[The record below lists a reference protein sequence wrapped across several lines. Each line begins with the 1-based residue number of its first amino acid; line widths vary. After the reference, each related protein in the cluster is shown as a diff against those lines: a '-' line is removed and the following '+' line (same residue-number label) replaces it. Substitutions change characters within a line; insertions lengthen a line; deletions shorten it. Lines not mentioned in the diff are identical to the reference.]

1 MTKTYHLEAP
11 SCITQLITIITI
23 LISIQTISMSVII
36 YGVYTAYDTHKH
48 DLHALGAVPWGDM
61 AQDFSN
67 QYNSIDKHAI
77 ASIIKNSFNMTQKAN
92 ILVHTKAD
100 KIVNNLD
107 NVTQTSLK
115 SIGDVTK
122 MIHDLEDPIKTI
134 TSFVNKDNTHDMK
147 DIIKNTQLLIHKID
161 DLQIENLVNICIELG
176 KQLVGNLSPT
186 NMAKMISIVD
196 KIDKLINKENTK
208 LIHDLADDADH
219 TVQSVNKLF
228 KMFQNKK

>member
-1 MTKTYHLEAP
+1 
-11 SCITQLITIITI
+11 
-23 LISIQTISMSVII
+23 
-36 YGVYTAYDTHKH
+36 
-48 DLHALGAVPWGDM
+48 
-61 AQDFSN
+61 
-67 QYNSIDKHAI
+67 
-77 ASIIKNSFNMTQKAN
+77 MTQKAN

-107 NVTQTSLK
+107 NVSQTSLK